1 MKRHY
6 HRLAR
11 DLADKDNGWHLG
23 VVHMKVDQ
31 VLDFCIEDMAARI
44 CQLALELWELVSFV
58 LSGDEI
64 WARPQTEDVA
74 LSAEEVKLWEELGD
88 VDPMVSESSGVG
100 SGHTGG
106 AQRARLRQALC
117 RVKTVIIL
125 SIFMHSVNQQCN
137 VLAAVNGIFFHSC
150 NTPDKVIKAL
160 AHMGI
165 SISPSSINN
174 AINSLSNESQYNI
187 RELGQSLEA
196 MYAYD
201 NLEISFNTMTPMI
214 EQSGDRLIHLT
225 TGLIMKMDHGVT
237 ADDLRCSKQ
246 VWQKSRMNPA
256 VIYSLTPPPQ
266 YTFEHLLTL
275 HRKPEH
281 PSGLNRHG
289 RFTAWLFLDVL
300 CRHGP
305 KYFWQFLSTIPE
317 PEPVET
323 IPVMKL
329 KCYPV
334 RAMNINQSKIDGNI
348 QAIANLQNQAGIG
361 DPGAK
366 NAPADTVNISEYVT
380 LALSVVFVP
389 GVFHERMACV
399 DSLYRIFIDPADA
412 RLDDNSLMKFV
423 GRLRPKETIQIG
435 SKPKFRQMHEVV
447 QHTGIVLHLDC
458 WRTEARHHY
467 RTKDIKTLDDF
478 AAQKPTFE
486 QLTTMVY
493 AIIHKYVAGS
503 QNLYALCRRN
513 VMSRLP
519 YAV

>member
-1 MKRHY
+1 
-6 HRLAR
+6 
-11 DLADKDNGWHLG
+11 
-23 VVHMKVDQ
+23 
-31 VLDFCIEDMAARI
+31 
-44 CQLALELWELVSFV
+44 
-58 LSGDEI
+58 
-64 WARPQTEDVA
+64 
-74 LSAEEVKLWEELGD
+74 
-88 VDPMVSESSGVG
+88 
-100 SGHTGG
+100 
-106 AQRARLRQALC
+106 
-117 RVKTVIIL
+117 
-125 SIFMHSVNQQCN
+125 MHSVNQQCN

-150 NTPDKVIKAL
+150 NTPNKAIKAL

-174 AINSLSNESQYNI
+174 TINSLSNESQYNI

-256 VIYSLTPPPQ
+256 VIYSPTPLPQ

-275 HRKPEH
+275 HREPEH

-289 RFTAWLFLDVL
+289 CVTAWLFLDAL

-305 KYFWQFLSTIPE
+305 EYFRQFLSTIPE

-323 IPVMKL
+323 IPVTKL

-348 QAIANLQNQAGIG
+348 QAITNLQNQAGIG

-380 LALSVVFVP
+380 IIHGVLGTGERIQAIQKHQSIEDSELHRYQSVVFVP

-412 RLDDNSLMKFV
+412 HLDNNSLMKFV
-423 GRLRPKETIQIG
+423 GRLQPKETIQIG
-435 SKPKFRQMHEVV
+435 SKPKFCQMHEVV
-447 QHTGIVLHLDC
+447 QHTGIVLRLDC

-467 RTKDIKTLDDF
+467 RTKDVKTLDDF

-493 AIIHKYVAGS
+493 AIVHKYVAGS
-503 QNLYALCRRN
+503 QNLYTLRCRNAADRDQQFENMMLMHQYFLLYEEFCWRTNAGDIGGLEVVLVSWIPLFKATGKHKYASHMTTFLTN
-513 VMSRLP
+513 VYFVYPPRLR
-519 YAV
+519 